1 LVGFELSTYA
11 LQQEARA
18 NKLEDQLGEH
28 IPMGAL
34 VSLVQKGIQLSEME
48 AGVRKVD
55 RPKDVKPYTLFGALP
70 VLRAQIEDEKEL
82 MDENNEAGGEPA
94 VNGTTTTTA
103 TNNTNDNDK
112 TTSNNSDNT
121 AHAGDRSDNSKEI
134 QVDEPVERPIRDLVP
149 MYSAA
154 GAQCSQW
161 SPMVKDILGMG
172 HVTEGNATLI
182 NFSSTFASADGSPA
196 TLSLKHSAGDGAE
209 SEVTVLSWNYAGNFL
224 ITGSFDGQMKMW
236 SSDGRLRHS
245 LVLHKAPIMVVRWN
259 RSGSLVLS
267 MDCTNTV
274 AIWDAFSGEI
284 RQHFPGFEDPANPA
298 AGTDADWIDG
308 VTYAVTGENSSIIV
322 YKVGER
328 IPVLRFQGHTQA
340 VNSINFD
347 PSSQL
352 LCSGS
357 DDSTV
362 RLWNGKTSVPVKSF
376 YGHNSAVMCVCWIT
390 NNTDINAQT
399 SIDPSTS
406 LASSLVVSGSM
417 DSTVRV
423 WDANTGAALLTLLL
437 HEGAVF
443 YCEVSPNGQ
452 LMATGGLDG
461 VLVVWDLSNIKAP
474 EQPGS
479 QRAIA
484 RYSCKPEHIKP
495 DSIQAISSI
504 SWSSD
509 SSKVFVSYGSHS
521 AVLDLLPT
529 TS

>member
-1 LVGFELSTYA
+1 
-11 LQQEARA
+11 
-18 NKLEDQLGEH
+18 
-28 IPMGAL
+28 MGAL

-48 AGVRKVD
+48 ASVRKVD

-70 VLRAQIEDEKEL
+70 VLRAQIEDEREL
-82 MDENNEAGGEPA
+82 MDENSNNNANEGNRDSP
-94 VNGTTTTTA
+94 VNGTTTTNNNKNAAATNDDDPPTSN
-103 TNNTNDNDK
+103 TNNTAASAN
-112 TTSNNSDNT
+112 SNND
-121 AHAGDRSDNSKEI
+121 SKET
-134 QVDEPVERPIRDLVP
+134 QVEEPAAPAERPIRDLEP

-172 HVTEGNATLI
+172 HVTEGSATLI
-182 NFSSTFASADGSPA
+182 NFSPTFASADGSPA
-196 TLSLKHSAGDGAE
+196 TLSLKHSVGRGVE

-298 AGTDADWIDG
+298 AGSDADWIDG
-308 VTYAVTGENSSIIV
+308 VTYAITGESSSIIV

-347 PSSQL
+347 PSTQL

-376 YGHNSAVMCVCWIT
+376 YGHNSAVMCVCWLT
-390 NNTDINAQT
+390 NNTGVNAQS
-399 SIDPSTS
+399 SIDPSAS
-406 LASSLVVSGSM
+406 LASSMVVSGSM

-423 WDANTGAALLTLLL
+423 WDANTGTCLLTLLL

-461 VLVVWDLSNIKAP
+461 VLVVWDISNIKSP
-474 EQPGS
+474 EPPGS

-484 RYSCKPEHIKP
+484 RYSCKPEHFK
-495 DSIQAISSI
+495 DGESQAISSI
-504 SWSSD
+504 AWSSD

-521 AVLDLLPT
+521 AVLQLESTPT

>member
-1 LVGFELSTYA
+1 
-11 LQQEARA
+11 
-18 NKLEDQLGEH
+18 
-28 IPMGAL
+28 MGAL

-55 RPKDVKPYTLFGALP
+55 RPKDVKPYTLFGSLP
-70 VLRAQIEDEKEL
+70 VLRAQIEDEAEAMDKEK
-82 MDENNEAGGEPA
+82 EEPRHETP
-94 VNGTTTTTA
+94 VNGTTTTTT

-112 TTSNNSDNT
+112 TTSNNTDN
-121 AHAGDRSDNSKEI
+121 AAGTSNNDSKETQI
-134 QVDEPVERPIRDLVP
+134 EQPASPSERPIRDLVP

-182 NFSSTFASADGSPA
+182 NFSPTFASADGSPA
-196 TLSLKHSAGDGAE
+196 TLSLKHSVGGGVE

-362 RLWNGKTSVPVKSF
+362 RLWNGKTSVPVKTF
-376 YGHNSAVMCVCWIT
+376 YGHTSSVMCVCWIT
-390 NNTDINAQT
+390 NNTDVNAQT
-399 SIDPSTS
+399 TIDPSTS

-423 WDANTGAALLTLLL
+423 WDANTGSALLTLLL

-474 EQPGS
+474 EPPGS

-484 RYSCKPEHIKP
+484 RYSCNPELVKQG
-495 DSIQAISSI
+495 SSLAISSI

-509 SSKVFVSYGSHS
+509 SSKVFVSYGFHS
-521 AVLDLLPT
+521 AVLDIHPT